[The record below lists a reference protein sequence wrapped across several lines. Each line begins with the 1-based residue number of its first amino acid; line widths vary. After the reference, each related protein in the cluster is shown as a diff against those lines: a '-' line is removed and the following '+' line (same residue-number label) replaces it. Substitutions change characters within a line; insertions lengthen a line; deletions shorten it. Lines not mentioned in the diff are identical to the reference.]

1 MVGEAAAGLGGSRC
15 SALPVQVQY
24 IDLRDRFDGDI
35 YTLEL
40 LLRLVEFMHPSFG
53 FSWVLQVTTHGQ
65 ERHPL
70 LGCAALALAL
80 TCLPM
85 WPQDLKGILAQEL
98 DFENEARN
106 AERCA
111 QDLKHFHYV
120 VVPRVFW
127 DMSSKVG
134 WAPAGWGRDAWPA
147 ELSLSLSPSA
157 C

>member
-1 MVGEAAAGLGGSRC
+1 M
-15 SALPVQVQY
+15 PVQVQY

-40 LLRLVEFMHPSFG
+40 LLKLVELMHPSFG
-53 FSWVLQVTTHGQ
+53 FSWVLQVTAHGQ
-65 ERHPL
+65 ERLPL
-70 LGCAALALAL
+70 LGCPALAL

-98 DFENEARN
+98 DFENEGRNSEHCAR
-106 AERCA
+106 
-111 QDLKHFHYV
+111 DLRHFSYV

-134 WAPAGWGRDAWPA
+134 WAPLGRGRGARPA
-147 ELSLSLSPSA
+147 ELSLSLSPA
-157 C
+157 RADRRVL